1 MINTRH
7 LRRVPIAAPF
17 EKGVNP
23 AKFQT
28 ETLPY
33 EEAAF
38 RLLAE
43 ILHALLRRAELQ
55 SILAD
60 VESGKLRVGDSAT
73 TKEYKQQLR
82 KSIELLDQI
91 IKQLEARQ

>member
-1 MINTRH
+1 MGLCEDRK
-7 LRRVPIAAPF
+7 R
-17 EKGVNP
+17 
-23 AKFQT
+23 
-28 ETLPY
+28 
-33 EEAAF
+33 
-38 RLLAE
+38 
-43 ILHALLRRAELQ
+43 RRAELQ

-91 IKQLEARQ
+91 IKQLEGRQ